1 MSEQNNNGVQTDAVF
16 GPYSPIY
23 ETGTLVFVSG
33 QVGVDAATG
42 EAPADVVQQTH
53 QAMQNVQ
60 KQLELAGL
68 SLREVVKTTVY
79 TTMMA
84 EYKAINEAYQK
95 YFRVPRPARALV
107 GVAELPPVGGS
118 QPVKIEIE
126 AIAARGAGERT

>member
-1 MSEQNNNGVQTDAVF
+1 MSEQTNNDAQPDAVF
-16 GPYSPIY
+16 GPHSPVY
-23 ETGTLVFVSG
+23 ESGGLVFVSG
-33 QVGVDAATG
+33 QVGVSAATG
-42 EAPADVVQQTH
+42 QAPADVAQQTH

-79 TTMMA
+79 TTVMA
-84 EYKAINEAYQK
+84 EYKSINEAYQK
-95 YFRVPRPARALV
+95 YFLVPRPARALV

-126 AIAARGAGERT
+126 AIAVKGTGKPT

>member
-1 MSEQNNNGVQTDAVF
+1 MSEQTNNDAPPDAVF
-16 GPYSPIY
+16 GPYSPVY
-23 ETGTLVFVSG
+23 ESDGLVFVSG

-42 EAPADVVQQTH
+42 QAPADVAQQTH

-79 TTMMA
+79 TTVMA
-84 EYKAINEAYQK
+84 EYEAINEAYQK

-126 AIAARGAGERT
+126 AIAVKGAGEPT